1 MGLRVELSDD
11 FRFFL
16 AFCFGGILILNNS
29 AVLITW
35 EYSTMILGIDFWWF
49 FFLSIIIIFHWNSTF
64 WRKWFDILIVERFVY
79 LRLLRFIVTNL
90 LRFGCFWIVH
100 GLLVHFLSSM
110 AFFWLFCLSDFSW
123 NFKWRILKIFFI
135 LF

>member
-35 EYSTMILGIDFWWF
+35 EYSTMILGIDF
-49 FFLSIIIIFHWNSTF
+49 
-64 WRKWFDILIVERFVY
+64 
-79 LRLLRFIVTNL
+79 
-90 LRFGCFWIVH
+90 
-100 GLLVHFLSSM
+100 
-110 AFFWLFCLSDFSW
+110 
-123 NFKWRILKIFFI
+123 
-135 LF
+135 